1 MADPTK
7 AELLKVV
14 KEFNKIMAL
23 DPAIKTSKRNAA
35 QLMADIREAAVELR
49 DDDEFSDDVEDIL
62 IIMGIRS
69 IPLEEAGNEEVV
81 EATEEESAE
90 EVTTEE
96 SEQTDEPP
104 NWLKGCEVCN
114 IGLVS
119 KIEEEQKSGVSLNK
133 ACKEMV
139 KEMEAVLKISPYTA
153 NALKQRYLYYKGGGK
168 DTEPKKAKGKAGEF
182 TLKSVENAIKKTAD
196 LLKQVPKTKKFK
208 TSEEGKSFIEFI
220 RQYGQDIMAVFKQL
234 EIDS

>member
-1 MADPTK
+1 
-7 AELLKVV
+7 VV
-14 KEFNKIMAL
+14 KEFNEIMAL
-23 DPAIKTSKRNAA
+23 DPAIKTSKRNVA
-35 QLMADIREAAVELR
+35 QLTADIREAAAELR
-49 DDDEFSDDVEDIL
+49 NDDEFSDDVEDTL
-62 IIMGIRS
+62 VIMGIRS
-69 IPLEEAGNEEVV
+69 IPLEEAGAE
-81 EATEEESAE
+81 EATTE
-90 EVTTEE
+90 EVTAGEE
-96 SEQTDEPP
+96 GEEAAEETDEPP

-168 DTEPKKAKGKAGEF
+168 DTESKKAKGKAGEF